1 MIKSQFNRYVR
12 AALAKR
18 QRKSNIDEANAVIDV
33 FVEAIKEALSEN
45 EEILLV
51 GFGRFIKSKV
61 EARNGI
67 NPKTGQPIKIAATY
81 LLKIFNQNLII
92 FQQDL
97 IHHIFGYQYPQ
108 DGY

>member
-12 AALAKR
+12 DALAKR

-45 EEILLV
+45 DEILLV
-51 GFGRFIKSKV
+51 GFGRFIKKQV

-67 NPKTGQPIKIAATY
+67 NPKTRQPIKISAYMQPRFRAGIK
-81 LLKIFNQNLII
+81 LKEACNRKEKSKK
-92 FQQDL
+92 
-97 IHHIFGYQYPQ
+97 P
-108 DGY
+108 